1 MGYELTKYPIKGA
14 SMDITYNSNIDT
26 FEKEISDNEIICF
39 KSVLLPSIEDDNT
52 IHFVNH
58 NEFIHFL
65 KNENIKSVFL
75 TSFPVT
81 IDDYYITE
89 DIVEENFGEYSS
101 ANLSSSVLKAIDKYN
116 DYIEQ
121 YAEQLKGLRNNYYF
135 IAYNGFILL
144 IHLSDTVSLPTP
156 DEQLQ
161 KILVDTQDDAQKEK
175 EEHQQLIET
184 LKEKLKQKILA
195 DPNFHKA
202 TNKSLRREYIY
213 KMLSKQGSEYEPLK
227 KHWLKPWSSNTY
239 AGAWNYVD
247 LIWKEY
253 KDN

>member
-1 MGYELTKYPIKGA
+1 MN
-14 SMDITYNSNIDT
+14 ITYNSNIDT

-39 KSVLLPSIEDDNT
+39 KRVLLPSIEDNNT
-52 IHFVNH
+52 IHFADY

-144 IHLSDTVSLPTP
+144 IHLSDTV
-156 DEQLQ
+156 
-161 KILVDTQDDAQKEK
+161 
-175 EEHQQLIET
+175 
-184 LKEKLKQKILA
+184 
-195 DPNFHKA
+195 
-202 TNKSLRREYIY
+202 
-213 KMLSKQGSEYEPLK
+213 
-227 KHWLKPWSSNTY
+227 
-239 AGAWNYVD
+239 
-247 LIWKEY
+247 
-253 KDN
+253 